1 MRVLIIED
9 EQAIRENLVD
19 LLKSESVE
27 VIEVSNGFEAFDMLK
42 QTSFDL
48 AITDYHMPKMTGLDL
63 IRLCRAEGINVP
75 IICLTGKDNVELRRF
90 AWELGFYDY
99 IEKSANT
106 EEVIES
112 VTSFSKMNPDRLKVL
127 IEVQSSPVARIPFA
141 LIAPKIHK
149 TTYRGF
155 FEWCDLENKSLS
167 EMTNSLL
174 QSN

>member
-19 LLKSESVE
+19 LLKSESIE
-27 VIEVSNGFEAFDMLK
+27 VLEVSNGMEAFNVLK
-42 QTSFDL
+42 QEKFDL
-48 AITDYHMPKMTGLDL
+48 VITDYHMPKMTGLDL
-63 IRLCRAEGINVP
+63 IRLCREEGISVP
-75 IICLTGKDNVELRRF
+75 VICLTGKDSIELRRF

-106 EEVIES
+106 EEVVES
-112 VTSFSKMNPDRLKVL
+112 VTSFIKMNPERLKVL
-127 IEVQSSPVARIPFA
+127 IETQSSPVVRIPFA

-155 FEWCDLENKSLS
+155 FEWCDLENKSLN
-167 EMTNSLL
+167 EMASSLL
-174 QSN
+174 SNH